1 MNKQN
6 YISYIFFFF
15 ILNFPSANAEDK
27 ITFLD
32 LDSVLNSSI
41 VGKLIIKDLDQIKKS
56 NEINFKKKSEI
67 LVNKER
73 DIISKKNI
81 LSKEEFES
89 NLLNLQKEINKFNEE
104 KKKEIME
111 FEKIRNNKLDQFMKK
126 IEPLIQDY
134 VNKNSISIVL
144 NQKNLFIGNR
154 KYDIT
159 LDIINI
165 IDKNIKNE
173 KIEQNSNN

>member
-1 MNKQN
+1 MNKKN
-6 YISYIFFFF
+6 YISYILFFF

-41 VGKLIIKDLDQIKKS
+41 VGKLIIKDLDQIKKY

-73 DIISKKNI
+73 DIIRKKNI

-104 KKKEIME
+104 KKK
-111 FEKIRNNKLDQFMKK
+111 RNNR
-126 IEPLIQDY
+126 I
-134 VNKNSISIVL
+134 
-144 NQKNLFIGNR
+144 
-154 KYDIT
+154 
-159 LDIINI
+159 
-165 IDKNIKNE
+165 
-173 KIEQNSNN
+173 